1 MGPGCLLGPITERQ
15 CLPVALTRRRNM
27 KGQTMKPHFQF
38 ASSYMNTVEYECS
51 DSTGCYRLKLRV
63 GVSDYERSI
72 YNGTREDYERE
83 CAAVTGYLTAIGGR
97 RVPLATVAAFND
109 WQKKKNRLSNSR
121 FDADPERY
129 GFISADDPIRQPTLA
144 KGAAHWDDG
153 WKFTYLCCVI
163 AA

>member
-1 MGPGCLLGPITERQ
+1 
-15 CLPVALTRRRNM
+15 
-27 KGQTMKPHFQF
+27 MKPHFQF

-72 YNGTREDYERE
+72 YNGTPDDYERE

-97 RVPLATVAAFND
+97 RVPLATVAAFNE
-109 WQKKKNRLSNSR
+109 WMAERSRYANAR
-121 FDADPERY
+121 FDAEPERY
-129 GFISADDPIRQPTLA
+129 GVIPADDPIRKPLQA
-144 KGAAHWDDG
+144 KGSAYWLDG
-153 WKFTYLCCVI
+153 WQFADLCGAL